1 MESLAPSP
9 DERETRFHAP
19 PVPLTADGCP
29 RRVGVE
35 VEFIGLPVRAAVDA
49 LAAAFGG
56 LVREEDAHAW
66 HLEESAVGD
75 LTVELDVQHVH
86 PHRSQK
92 HPLPRLSPPA
102 SARLGSAL
110 SPFVPRE
117 LITAPLRL
125 DELHLVD
132 HAIGV
137 LQQAGARGRGI
148 TPFGALGLHFNI
160 ALPDLGPQTLAR
172 LFKAFLVLEPQL
184 RDETYRDVVTRFF
197 APPVYPQAY
206 VEKVLS
212 PDYWP
217 DEDMLAEDYLADNP
231 TRRRSLDLLP
241 LLLHRDPEGI
251 APRLTDKVGKRE
263 VLHYRLP
270 LACVGE
276 PGWSVAADWNRW
288 VTVERLA
295 ADPAELDAACRRAL
309 AGSPLLATEA

>member
-1 MESLAPSP
+1 
-9 DERETRFHAP
+9 
-19 PVPLTADGCP
+19 
-29 RRVGVE
+29 
-35 VEFIGLPVRAAVDA
+35 
-49 LAAAFGG
+49 
-56 LVREEDAHAW
+56 
-66 HLEESAVGD
+66 
-75 LTVELDVQHVH
+75 
-86 PHRSQK
+86 
-92 HPLPRLSPPA
+92 PA

-197 APPVYPQAY
+197 APPVYPPAY

-231 TRRRSLDLLP
+231 TR
-241 LLLHRDPEGI
+241 
-251 APRLTDKVGKRE
+251 
-263 VLHYRLP
+263 
-270 LACVGE
+270 
-276 PGWSVAADWNRW
+276 
-288 VTVERLA
+288 
-295 ADPAELDAACRRAL
+295 
-309 AGSPLLATEA
+309 

>member
-75 LTVELDVQHVH
+75 LTVELDIQHVH

-132 HAIGV
+132 HAIDV

-197 APPVYPQAY
+197 APPVYPPAY

>member
-1 MESLAPSP
+1 MESLAHS
-9 DERETRFHAP
+9 DDREPRFHAP
-19 PVPLTADGCP
+19 PVPLTADGRP

-35 VEFIGLPVRAAVDA
+35 VEFIGLPVRAAADA

-66 HLEESAVGD
+66 HLEASAIGD

-86 PHRSQK
+86 PHRAQQ

-102 SARLGSAL
+102 SARLGAAL

-125 DELHLVD
+125 DALHRVD
-132 HAIGV
+132 HAVGV
-137 LQQAGARGRGI
+137 LREAGARGRGI

-160 ALPDLGPQTLAR
+160 ALPDLGPHTLAC
-172 LFKAFLVLEPQL
+172 LLKAFLVLEPQL
-184 RDETYRDVVTRFF
+184 RDDTHPDVVARLF
-197 APPVYPQAY
+197 APPAYPPAY

-217 DEDMLAEDYLADNP
+217 DEEALAEDYLADNP

-288 VTVERLA
+288 VAVERLA
-295 ADPAELDAACRRAL
+295 ADPAALDAACRTAL
-309 AGSPLLATEA
+309 AGRPVLAADV